1 MAVVDEVIA
10 SLSEEYGKVGEMT
23 VRRGKK
29 HDYLGTTLDFSE
41 EGQFIVDMEECLDK
55 IPDRLLEDMNEVTTT
70 PVADHLLKR
79 RNDAPKLNKERAEL
93 LHRVTAHILFVAQCD
108 RPNLQT
114 AISFLTKQVGE
125 EKTDKCDYK
134 KLARVAKYIRRIKF
148 LHLTIKGT
156 YLEQI

>member
-1 MAVVDEVIA
+1 MWHVDDLKISYKDPAVTNNVSA
-10 SLSEEYGKVGEMT
+10 SLCEKYSTLGEMI

-29 HDYLGTTLDFSE
+29 HDYLGTTIDFSE

-93 LHRVTAHILFVAQCD
+93 FHRITAQILFMAQRGRSD
-108 RPNLQT
+108 L
-114 AISFLTKQVGE
+114 
-125 EKTDKCDYK
+125 
-134 KLARVAKYIRRIKF
+134 
-148 LHLTIKGT
+148 
-156 YLEQI
+156 